1 MTRRIPGRSER
12 ALNGI
17 GGCKRTTF
25 PWHRGRISPFA
36 GGDSLPAMCNSSQ
49 SRSAANSQGAIE
61 ISQAIDIYSSVF
73 RCDFLMDGPTP
84 ALIPATQSVQRLD
97 RSYTRPCS
105 QSNEGRFYVIKK
117 ILSVCSVLVL
127 ASATF
132 AKADAIGTT
141 AIYSL
146 TFDNCTGTCGTSPF
160 GTIQLIQTATGVVT
174 VTETLKATTPAEG
187 FVATGAGKSL
197 EFNLSGDPV
206 ITIANLTS
214 GFAVVAP
221 GNSPSLGTF
230 DYAVSCAGISC
241 GPGGSIVNPG
251 PLSFTVTDA
260 TGVNVSDFT
269 ANGAGLFF
277 LSDIIGMNGNT
288 GEVGATGGTITP
300 PSVPE
305 PSSLLLF
312 GTGLA
317 AAAGLVRRRVVS
329 AIKSN

>member
-1 MTRRIPGRSER
+1 
-12 ALNGI
+12 
-17 GGCKRTTF
+17 
-25 PWHRGRISPFA
+25 
-36 GGDSLPAMCNSSQ
+36 
-49 SRSAANSQGAIE
+49 
-61 ISQAIDIYSSVF
+61 
-73 RCDFLMDGPTP
+73 
-84 ALIPATQSVQRLD
+84 
-97 RSYTRPCS
+97 
-105 QSNEGRFYVIKK
+105 VIKK
-117 ILSVCSVLVL
+117 ILSISTVLVL

-160 GTIQLIQTATGVVT
+160 GTVQLVQTATGVVT
-174 VTETLKATTPAEG
+174 VTETLKTTTPAEG

-197 EFNLSGDPV
+197 EWNLSGDPS
-206 ITIANLTS
+206 ITIGNLTT

-221 GNSPSLGTF
+221 AGSPSLGTF

-241 GPGGSIVNPG
+241 GPGSSTINLG

-269 ANGAGLFF
+269 DSSAGLFF
-277 LSDIIGMNGNT
+277 VSDIIGVNGNT
-288 GEVGATGGTITP
+288 GVVGATGGTITP

-312 GTGLA
+312 GTGLG